1 MAGRKIEPIA
11 GADSAPAVQPVRTGP
26 LPGVPQPPIPPS
38 FGMCEGV
45 RADLEQVD
53 KTTDPFTGKVVTAED
68 AK

>member
-1 MAGRKIEPIA
+1 MAGSRKQTGVEIEISTSTELPQ
-11 GADSAPAVQPVRTGP
+11 GVQLKRPAPQA
-26 LPGVPQPPIPPS
+26 PS

-53 KTTDPFTGKVVTAED
+53 ETTDPFTGKVVTAED